1 MTWLSKFITPGI
13 RSHLLG
19 AIGVVAVCGIV
30 VSTIAGF
37 YIREQRAEL
46 HTKDAVIARKDDQI
60 DGLAKSVNLMLRVRE
75 LEQENTRL
83 LQDKLTLIEGQS
95 AAMSQ
100 QLKALEASNAEV
112 KEYMSRP
119 IPADLRRLLEQK

>member
-1 MTWLSKFITPGI
+1 MIWLSKFLTPAV

-19 AIGVVAVCGIV
+19 AIGVLAVCGIV
-30 VSTIAGF
+30 VSTLAGF
-37 YIREQRAEL
+37 YIREQRATL
-46 HTKDAVIARKDDQI
+46 RAKDTVIAQKEAQVAS
-60 DGLAKSVNLMLRVRE
+60 LLKSVDLMFRVRE

-95 AAMSQ
+95 AQMSQ
-100 QLKALEASNAEV
+100 QMKALEASNAEV

-119 IPADLRRLLEQK
+119 IPADLRRLLEQR

>member
-46 HTKDAVIARKDDQI
+46 RTKDAVIARKDDQI

-75 LEQENTRL
+75 LEQKNAQL
-83 LQDKLTLIEGQS
+83 LQEKLTMIEGQS
-95 AAMSQ
+95 AEMSK

>member
-1 MTWLSKFITPGI
+1 MKWLSSFLTPAI
-13 RSHLLG
+13 RSHLFG
-19 AIGVVAVCGIV
+19 AVGVVAVCGIV

-37 YIREQRAEL
+37 YIREQRA
-46 HTKDAVIARKDDQI
+46 TIQAKDQVIAERGQQI
-60 DGLAKSVNLMLRVRE
+60 TGLVKSVNLVLRVRE
-75 LEQENTRL
+75 LENANTRL
-83 LQDKLTLIEGQS
+83 LQEKLALIEGQS
-95 AAMSQ
+95 AEMSK

>member
-30 VSTIAGF
+30 MSTIAGF
-37 YIREQRAEL
+37 YIRQQNQTIRA
-46 HTKDAVIARKDDQI
+46 KDAVIAHKEAQV
-60 DGLAKSVNLMLRVRE
+60 DGLAKSVASMAALRE
-75 LEQENTRL
+75 LEHRNARL
-83 LQDKLTLIEGQS
+83 LQEKLTLIETQS
-95 AAMSQ
+95 VEMSD
-100 QLKALEASNAEV
+100 QLRKLEASNAEV